1 MRCYTILSKQ
11 DPNKITENEIDNCC
25 DEYKA
30 AFLVT
35 YSSGRTWLVCPYCDQ
50 DEAFQLGRTSRTRL
64 S

>member
-1 MRCYTILSKQ
+1 LYNISKQ
-11 DPNKITENEIDNCC
+11 LDPNNISDRPIDNCC

-64 S
+64 SP